1 MWRIRTIK
9 VTCRRKRQQGDPFMS
24 NSDNYWLRRTAASRL
39 SRRRFVGGA
48 AVAGVGA
55 ASLGLVGCGDD
66 DDDGG
71 SPATAPSGSTTA
83 APSAAA
89 SATAAGTPAVQKQKG
104 GNAHFTSANATYDTF
119 DADRTRFGPMGTLL
133 GLANQSVVG
142 WTSFTEAKIGGYFA
156 QSWEQPDKQTYVFK
170 VRDGLTWHNKPPVN
184 GRAANAKDIVFH
196 IQRNKAGLLK
206 DGTTKDPNFYRKPLF
221 EVVDKVEAVDDKTV
235 KVTLT
240 KPWPF
245 LLNTLAGTWT
255 KVQAPEAVD
264 KFEAEYAKFSAE
276 QIIGTGD
283 FFLSDFK
290 SEGSLTFK
298 RHEKASRVPN
308 WDQIDYIPLFTDP
321 AALQAA
327 FEQKQIDA
335 YAPSQISV
343 VQDLLKRLE
352 GKIYEVKVFTPNPVL
367 SAWYGGAPPWSDQR
381 LISAIMRVMDRRGLI
396 QQLLQGRGAISAWM
410 PPAWA
415 PFALPE
421 KELITFPGYLEDR
434 NKDLTEAKASWEAA
448 GGPALGEI
456 LVDIPDIFEGLYAG
470 VGAIISN
477 QLKAALGN
485 DFKVKIEPYS
495 TITAKLVGQKYGG
508 TGGANVWFGWG
519 NPPADPDTSLSYIN
533 TLKSTAANNAAYA
546 VKMPK
551 MDGICD
557 ALSQEFDVNKRIT
570 LNHEAAREALTYTG
584 GGLTGLFE
592 GISNI
597 LYWNY
602 FKIGEITHQETILNA
617 GRDLWFDQKDPTW
630 AGRKA

>member
-1 MWRIRTIK
+1 
-9 VTCRRKRQQGDPFMS
+9 MS
-24 NSDNYWLRRTAASRL
+24 NSDNYWLRRVSAGKL

-48 AVAGVGA
+48 AIAGVGA

-66 DDDGG
+66 DDAE
-71 SPATAPSGSTTA
+71 SPTTAPSGSTTA

-89 SATAAGTPAVQKQKG
+89 SATAATTAVTRQKG
-104 GNAHFTSANATYDTF
+104 GNARFSSANATYDTF
-119 DADRTRFGPMGTLL
+119 DADRTRFGPMGTIL
-133 GLANQSVVG
+133 GLANQSVVN
-142 WTSFTEAKIGGYFA
+142 WSSFTEAKMEGYFA
-156 QSWEQPDKQTYVFK
+156 QSWEQPDKTTYVFK

-184 GRAANAKDIVFH
+184 GRAATAQDLVFH
-196 IQRNKAGLLK
+196 FERNKKGTLK
-206 DGTTKDPNFYRKPLF
+206 DGTPDPNFYRKTLF
-221 EVVDKVEAVDDKTV
+221 EVVDKVEAVDAKTL
-235 KVTLT
+235 KVTMT

-264 KFEAEYAKFSAE
+264 KFEAEYAKFNAD

-308 WDQIDYIPLFTDP
+308 WDQIDYVPLFTDP

-335 YAPSQISV
+335 FAPSQIAV
-343 VQDLLKRLE
+343 VEDLLKRLQ
-352 GKIYEVKVFTPNPVL
+352 GKIYEIKTFTPNPVL
-367 SAWYGGAPPWSDQR
+367 STYYGGAAPWQDQR
-381 LISAIMRVMDRRGLI
+381 LISAIMGVMDRRGLI
-396 QQLLQGRGAISAWM
+396 QQLLQGRGAVAAFI

-434 NKDLTEAKASWEAA
+434 NKDNADAKAKWLA
-448 GGPALGEI
+448 GGGDKLGEI
-456 LVDIPDIFEGLYAG
+456 TVDVPDIFEGLYAG
-470 VGAIISN
+470 AGAIISN
-477 QLKAALGN
+477 QLKSVLGN
-485 DFKVKIEPYS
+485 DFKVKVEPYS

-508 TGGANVWFGWG
+508 SGGANVWFGWG
-519 NPPADPDTSLSYIN
+519 NPPSDPDTSVDYIN
-533 TLKSTAANNAAYA
+533 AFDSRKTQYKQWE
-546 VKMPK
+546 VKMDK
-551 MDGICD
+551 MDAILD
-557 ALSQEFDVNKRIT
+557 AMGAEFDVQKRIA
-570 LNHEAAREALTYTG
+570 LNHEAARETLRHSG
-584 GGLTGLFE
+584 GGITGLFE

-597 LYWNY
+597 LYQNY
-602 FKIGEITHQETILNA
+602 MKIGEITHQVTTHNV

-630 AGRKA
+630 AGRKG